1 MRNNSMV
8 TYGFPWNPNSGR
20 PKNRVEGAL
29 SVCNVNTIYGFAYI
43 PLVEPPRIE
52 RKKSFFAQW
61 GGLII
66 GLIVGFTLFCLISM
80 FIVWRLCRYRD
91 KYKQETKHL
100 QQLEDEARALDMN
113 AGGLGIADDE
123 VRMVANPLVLE
134 MRELEERITKVNK
147 ELEVQSQSEA
157 NEIDALEVERAKLYA
172 KIQQV
177 KQEMA
182 KNEALNEANK
192 KQPKTAAG
200 AGVAF
205 GAPAGG
211 GDMDFSG
218 AAAPRKKKD

>member
-1 MRNNSMV
+1 
-8 TYGFPWNPNSGR
+8 
-20 PKNRVEGAL
+20 
-29 SVCNVNTIYGFAYI
+29 
-43 PLVEPPRIE
+43 
-52 RKKSFFAQW
+52 
-61 GGLII
+61 
-66 GLIVGFTLFCLISM
+66 M

-182 KNEALNEANK
+182 KNEALNDANK
-192 KQPKTAAG
+192 KQPKAAG
-200 AGVAF
+200 GAAVAPAF